1 MRDTKNRLV
10 DDRIVLRTL
19 ALLALTACTSSRAT
33 SAGTS
38 NASHD
43 IMITRREAQ
52 QTSVGP
58 AENFTGTAHV
68 QRLFLPT
75 SPSRVQGAYVTF
87 EPGAHTAWHTH
98 PAGQIL
104 VVTCKDVIRYF
115 EGDIHEGDVV
125 WTPPNV
131 KHWHGATPVG
141 AMTHM
146 AIVEQ
151 LDGKSAEWMEKTTDT
166 QYNGGP

>member
-1 MRDTKNRLV
+1 
-10 DDRIVLRTL
+10 
-19 ALLALTACTSSRAT
+19 
-33 SAGTS
+33 
-38 NASHD
+38 
-43 IMITRREAQ
+43 MITRREAQ

-104 VVTCKDVIRYF
+104 VVT
-115 EGDIHEGDVV
+115 VV